1 MNKEELDEYPD
12 YEALDIEAINSI
24 LDEDERQGML
34 EYISQL
40 EQENTDLKQKISSI
54 QEHCENKL
62 TRLALQMINTVKQP
76 NDYRND
82 GKYEAYQDIA
92 RTLEKE
98 MKV

>member
-40 EQENTDLKQKISSI
+40 EQENTDLKQKISKAIEYIS
-54 QEHCENKL
+54 ENKIQKEY
-62 TRLALQMINTVKQP
+62 T
-76 NDYRND
+76 
-82 GKYEAYQDIA
+82 DISGF
-92 RTLEKE
+92 RCKEEQWFLEDTKE
-98 MKV
+98 LENILESENKK